1 MAVADLVL
9 GAMYFGPRT
18 TSRDAYAL
26 LDPIGGV
33 SSMAQLD
40 EALDA
45 ADLPLDDEMMRR
57 LDEAG

>member
-9 GAMYFGPRT
+9 GAMHFGTRT
-18 TSRDAYAL
+18 TSRDADAL
-26 LDPIGGV
+26 LDPIVGV
-33 SSMAQLD
+33 SSMDQFD
-40 EALDA
+40 DALDA

>member
-9 GAMYFGPRT
+9 GAMHFGTRT

-26 LDPIGGV
+26 LDPIVGV

>member
-9 GAMYFGPRT
+9 GAMHFGTRT

-26 LDPIGGV
+26 LDPIVGV

-40 EALDA
+40 EALD
-45 ADLPLDDEMMRR
+45 DEMMRR